1 MDVCQG
7 IMTIQT
13 RVRAKIRYR
22 RQQTELSQ
30 AALIEQISALNQQA
44 PSKNKKVKSKSI
56 LEPKLL

>member
-1 MDVCQG
+1 
-7 IMTIQT
+7 MTIQT